1 MNVAPAISAGA
12 TPPARYH
19 ASSMVHV
26 ALDSTPR
33 RKGTWYSEVTPTQW
47 KAFVGAYMAWVL
59 DGFDFTIITFLLV
72 DIRQSFTV
80 DAALA
85 GLLGTITL
93 IFRVAGGIGAGT
105 AADRWG
111 RKGPLM
117 FSILWY
123 SLFSFLGG
131 FSTSYR
137 MLFAI
142 RALFGIG
149 MGGVWA
155 AGMPLTLEHWPARLR
170 GTASGMMQSG
180 YSTGFLLSS
189 LVFEYVY
196 PHVNTGTDMGWRVML
211 WIGILPA
218 FLVFFIMKG
227 VKESP
232 VWLDRQRHLKER
244 SQKDSLSLVRL
255 FQRDLVMT
263 TLHTSILMG
272 AFLFMYHSIT
282 YWYPTLLVQMHRQT
296 LPYLAALNVGA
307 IIGAI
312 VFGRLSEGT
321 LGRRGSA
328 TIATLIG
335 ILSLPLYVFT
345 ANTALLLVGALAMGF
360 FGAGNFGVVPGYLTE
375 RFPTVARAVGAG
387 LAYHVGAGL
396 GSSTPTIVGMMQ
408 DRGYGL
414 AAAMAAC
421 IAGAGTLVIILL
433 WLGPET
439 RGRTF
444 HATDG

>member
-1 MNVAPAISAGA
+1 MAHVDPDGARLKRSGSTEQDSSARGA
-12 TPPARYH
+12 
-19 ASSMVHV
+19 
-26 ALDSTPR
+26 
-33 RKGTWYSEVTPTQW
+33 WYREVTPAQW
-47 KAFVGAYMAWVL
+47 KAFAGAYLGWVL
-59 DGFDFTIITFLLV
+59 DGFDFTIVTFLLV
-72 DIRQSFTV
+72 DIQRSFTV
-80 DAALA
+80 DKALA

-123 SLFSFLGG
+123 SIFSFLGG
-131 FSTSYR
+131 FSSSYR

-155 AGMPLTLEHWPARLR
+155 AGMPLTLEHWPAHLR

-180 YSTGFLLSS
+180 YSMGFLLSS
-189 LVFEYVY
+189 LVFQFIY
-196 PHVNTGTDMGWRVML
+196 PIVNAGSDMGWRVML

-227 VKESP
+227 VDESP
-232 VWLDRQRHLKER
+232 VWLERQRHLKAR
-244 SQKDSLSLVRL
+244 SEKDSLSLVRL
-255 FQRDLVMT
+255 FQRDLVAT
-263 TLHTSILMG
+263 TIHTAILMG

-282 YWYPTLLVQMHRQT
+282 YWYPTLLGQMHRQT
-296 LPYLAALNVGA
+296 LPYMAALNFGGIAGA
-307 IIGAI
+307 V
-312 VFGRLSEGT
+312 VFGRLSEGA

-328 TIATLIG
+328 TIATLVG
-335 ILSLPLYVFT
+335 ILVIPLYVFSQ
-345 ANTALLLVGALAMGF
+345 NTALMIAGAFSMGF

-387 LAYHVGAGL
+387 FAYHVGAGL
-396 GSSTPTIVGMMQ
+396 GSSTPTIVGLLQ
-408 DRGYGL
+408 DAGSGL
-414 AAAMAAC
+414 PAAMAAC
-421 IAGAGTLVIILL
+421 IAGSGAVVIVML

-439 RGRTF
+439 RGTHFRAE
-444 HATDG
+444 H

>member
-1 MNVAPAISAGA
+1 MAHVSLDAPTARPSGA
-12 TPPARYH
+12 
-19 ASSMVHV
+19 
-26 ALDSTPR
+26 
-33 RKGTWYSEVTPTQW
+33 WYKEVTAAQW
-47 KAFVGAYMAWVL
+47 KAFAGCFLGWVL
-59 DGFDFTIITFLLV
+59 DGFDFTILTFLLV
-72 DIRQSFTV
+72 DIQRSFTV
-80 DAALA
+80 DKALA
-85 GLLGTITL
+85 GALGTITL

-123 SLFSFLGG
+123 SIFSFAGG

-155 AGMPLTLEHWPARLR
+155 AGMPLTLEHWPAHLR

-189 LVFEYVY
+189 LVFQFGY
-196 PHVNTGTDMGWRVML
+196 PLVNHGDMGWRVMM

-218 FLVFFIMKG
+218 FLVLFIMKG

-232 VWLDRQRHLKER
+232 VWLERQRHLKAN
-244 SQKDSLSLVRL
+244 SQRDSLSLVRL
-255 FQRDLVMT
+255 FRPDLIWT
-263 TLHTSILMG
+263 TVHTSILMG

-282 YWYPTLLVQMHRQT
+282 YWYPTLIGQMHRQT
-296 LPYLAALNVGA
+296 LPFLAALNIGGITGA
-307 IIGAI
+307 VA
-312 VFGRLSEGT
+312 FGRLSEGA

-335 ILSLPLYVFT
+335 ILSIPLYVFT
-345 ANTALLLVGALAMGF
+345 SSGILLGAGALAMGF

-375 RFPTVARAVGAG
+375 RYPTAARAVGAG
-387 LAYHVGAGL
+387 FAYHVGAGL
-396 GSSTPTIVGMMQ
+396 GSLTPTLVGLLQ
-408 DRGYGL
+408 DRGLPL
-414 AAAMAAC
+414 ATAMAAC
-421 IAGAGTLVIILL
+421 IAGSGALVIILI

-439 RGRTF
+439 RGRRF
-444 HATDG
+444 HAQD

>member
-1 MNVAPAISAGA
+1 MAHERGV
-12 TPPARYH
+12 
-19 ASSMVHV
+19 
-26 ALDSTPR
+26 
-33 RKGTWYSEVTPTQW
+33 WYREVTRAQW
-47 KAFVGAYMAWVL
+47 KAFLGAYLGWVL

-72 DIRQSFTV
+72 DIQRSFTV
-80 DAALA
+80 DKTLA

-93 IFRVAGGIGAGT
+93 IFRVVGGIGAGT

-123 SLFSFLGG
+123 SAFSFLGG

-155 AGMPLTLEHWPARLR
+155 AGMPLTLEHWPAHLR

-180 YSTGFLLSS
+180 YSMGFLLSS
-189 LVFEYVY
+189 LVFQFVY
-196 PHVNTGTDMGWRVML
+196 PIVNGGSDMGWRVML
-211 WIGILPA
+211 WLGILPA

-227 VKESP
+227 VDESP
-232 VWLDRQRHLKER
+232 VWLERQRHLKAR
-244 SQKDSLSLVRL
+244 SEKDTLSLVRL
-255 FQRDLVMT
+255 FQRDLIGT
-263 TLHTSILMG
+263 TLHTAILMG

-282 YWYPTLLVQMHRQT
+282 YWYPTLLGQMHRQT
-296 LPYLAALNVGA
+296 LPYMAALNIGGIGGA
-307 IIGAI
+307 V
-312 VFGRLSEGT
+312 VFGRLSEGA

-328 TIATLIG
+328 TIATLVGMLVI
-335 ILSLPLYVFT
+335 PLYVF
-345 ANTALLLVGALAMGF
+345 AGSTALLIAGAFAMGF
-360 FGAGNFGVVPGYLTE
+360 FGAGNFGIVPGYLTE

-387 LAYHVGAGL
+387 FAYHVGAGL
-396 GSSTPTIVGMMQ
+396 GSSTPTIVGFMQ
-408 DRGYGL
+408 DNGYAL
-414 AAAMAAC
+414 STAMAAC
-421 IAGAGTLVIILL
+421 IAGSGAVVILML

-439 RGRTF
+439 RGTHFRAE
-444 HATDG
+444 H